1 MEPSFPLYPSEK
13 NTAAVK
19 LIQTQLRQQ
28 GFKRI
33 AIDGIFGKFTYT
45 ALRAFQANHCDGN
58 GNPLPVDGIVR
69 HETWQALI
77 AEHPTINPVP
87 SPLQQQALRYAKQ
100 ELCVLESPL
109 GSNKGKEIEMYQKSV
124 LIPPGSPWC
133 AAFVYWCYAK
143 AALEICTINP
153 LPRTAHCL
161 THWTQSQGHRIPA
174 SAFASPS
181 PFGGRGPAWGHLIK
195 PGSIFIINHGKGK
208 GHTGIVANVFD
219 NCILTIE
226 GNTNQNHSRE
236 GIGVF
241 QLTRKID
248 EINMGFINYG

>member
-1 MEPSFPLYPSEK
+1 
-13 NTAAVK
+13 
-19 LIQTQLRQQ
+19 
-28 GFKRI
+28 
-33 AIDGIFGKFTYT
+33 
-45 ALRAFQANHCDGN
+45 
-58 GNPLPVDGIVR
+58 
-69 HETWQALI
+69 
-77 AEHPTINPVP
+77 
-87 SPLQQQALRYAKQ
+87 
-100 ELCVLESPL
+100 
-109 GSNKGKEIEMYQKSV
+109 V

-133 AAFVYWCYAK
+133 AAFVYWCFAK

-174 SAFASPS
+174 GIATA
-181 PFGGRGPAWGHLIK
+181 RLYCVDQNLIK